1 MALNWDWNKKI
12 GEATFTDTYNG
23 DNREY
28 TVNLYN
34 GNAVLIF
41 IHEFEED
48 GRPMWQMSHFWADL
62 NHMKSCLG
70 LKGVGGLRVDENI
83 LNREYGRLTK
93 IRLDKK
99 NCKYL
104 KDITQALIQ
113 AFDKLVIEIY

>member
-1 MALNWDWNKKI
+1 MALHWDWNKKV
-12 GEATFTDTYNG
+12 GEATFIDTYNG

-48 GRPMWQMSHFWADL
+48 GKPMWQMSHFWVDL
-62 NHMKSCLG
+62 DHMKTCLG
-70 LKGVGGLRVDENI
+70 LKVNGENI
-83 LNREYGRLTK
+83 LDREYGRLTK
-93 IRLDKK
+93 IRLDKR

-104 KDITQALIQ
+104 SKIALALVQ
-113 AFDKLVIEIY
+113 AFDKLTIEIY